1 MEPTQEVEV
10 TEENLPRSFPDVR
23 SGLGKAKNMKTI
35 FIEPLLVVASS
46 LLWIFVL
53 PLAAAIRAGLAI
65 LDRVEALKP
74 REISVAL
81 FG

>member
-1 MEPTQEVEV
+1 
-10 TEENLPRSFPDVR
+10 
-23 SGLGKAKNMKTI
+23 MKTV

-53 PLAAAIRAGLAI
+53 RLAAAIRTGLAV
-65 LDRVEALKP
+65 LHRVELLKP

>member
-1 MEPTQEVEV
+1 MCAP
-10 TEENLPRSFPDVR
+10 
-23 SGLGKAKNMKTI
+23 GWGKTKNMKTI

-81 FG
+81 SG